1 MIALHWSLTLGN
13 LFLYTRH
20 SSVLPCGRLLSP
32 ARSDPIPNGNSES
45 LKLFVPVPDSAMPS
59 PPCRLCVAVLIA
71 VIALACADDA
81 VSIDE
86 VGARFALAPK
96 ELQSL
101 RVKQLKEM
109 LVRKGAKCEACASKG
124 DLIER
129 IIEVSEWEDVKA
141 EEKEGN
147 GGMSD
152 EEVARINEKLKMSQ
166 RMKGQKFQI
175 MGKDGKMEEIDMN
188 DFIKKMEKDEKA
200 KKGEAAA
207 EDAPSKDNSAEEKVE
222 L

>member
-1 MIALHWSLTLGN
+1 
-13 LFLYTRH
+13 
-20 SSVLPCGRLLSP
+20 
-32 ARSDPIPNGNSES
+32 
-45 LKLFVPVPDSAMPS
+45 MPS
-59 PPCRLCVAVLIA
+59 PPCRLWVAILIA
-71 VIALACADDA
+71 VIALACADDG
-81 VSIDE
+81 VSVDE
-86 VGARFALAPK
+86 VGARFALAPE

-129 IIEVSEWEDVKA
+129 IVEVSEWEDVKA
-141 EEKEGN
+141 KEKEGN

-152 EEVARINEKLKMSQ
+152 EEVTRITEKLKMSQ
-166 RMKGQKFQI
+166 GMKGQKFQI

-188 DFIKKMEKDEKA
+188 DFIKKMEKEDKV
-200 KKGEAAA
+200 KKSEAAA
-207 EDAPSKDNSAEEKVE
+207 EEAPSQDNSAGEKVE